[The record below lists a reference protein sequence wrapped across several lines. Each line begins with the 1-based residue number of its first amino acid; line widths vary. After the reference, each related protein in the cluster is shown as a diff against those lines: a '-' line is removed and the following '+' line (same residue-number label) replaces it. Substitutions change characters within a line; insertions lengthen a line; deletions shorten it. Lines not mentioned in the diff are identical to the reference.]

1 MREGCCK
8 RRKWLSGP
16 FERASNE
23 GGIQYNTTQHNTI
36 QYNTIQYNTNT
47 IQYKYKYYYSGIN
60 PVEFREREEEG
71 DEEEGD
77 EEDGDEKE
85 DDDDDDEKVENEKK
99 NEEE

>member
-8 RRKWLSGP
+8 RRKWLSRP

-23 GGIQYNTTQHNTI
+23 GGIKYNKI

-71 DEEEGD
+71 DEE
-77 EEDGDEKE
+77 DGDEKE
-85 DDDDDDEKVENEKK
+85 DDDDDEKAENEKK